1 MSFDTLA
8 RHVDDTAKIETF
20 KEWLRVRYAG
30 DLNGLR
36 RYVRELG
43 DGSASDSVVITSH
56 NFVDGSAAGQL
67 VLEPMVKLRAALDVL
82 RELDPANSP
91 ASHPAGR
98 IVDFSQRCIE
108 T

>member
-1 MSFDTLA
+1 M
-8 RHVDDTAKIETF
+8 DDAAKIETF
-20 KEWLRVRYAG
+20 KEWLRVKYAS

-43 DGSASDSVVITSH
+43 DGSAADSVVITSH
-56 NFVDGSAAGQL
+56 TFVDGSAAGQL

-82 RELDPANSP
+82 RELDPDNAPTSQ
-91 ASHPAGR
+91 PAGR
-98 IVDFSQRCIE
+98 IFDFSQRCIE